1 MQGPKI
7 QGSHLEFQ
15 ESQGCRVQ
23 TFKGSILFHFQSLPF
38 VHIQNHNIPAN
49 MFDSI
54 YFVLFTLEPI
64 KLAIGKEYNLNN
76 LKEIQVTED
85 FLSLDK
91 SVIGCQNEGS
101 IDECKTREYIDALM
115 SQCKCLPFSIR
126 LSEEEVI
133 N

>member
-1 MQGPKI
+1 MVPGSKGPRYLK
-7 QGSHLEFQ
+7 
-15 ESQGCRVQ
+15 V
-23 TFKGSILFHFQSLPF
+23 TFKYKL
-38 VHIQNHNIPAN
+38 
-49 MFDSI
+49 DSKEGPSCFIFKVFPLYIFKITISVPTCCII
-54 YFVLFTLEPI
+54 YVVLFTLEPI